1 MIPQWLED
9 MLWLLLAAGGLVTAA
24 LIAASVQGA
33 RADRLTKKINVNM
46 LSQLTRDN
54 KPEARRE

>member
-1 MIPQWLED
+1 MPEWLVTA
-9 MLWLLLAAGGLVTAA
+9 MYFLLAAGVLVAAA
-24 LIAASVQGA
+24 LIAAIVQGA
-33 RADRLTKKINVNM
+33 RADRLTHKINVNM

>member
-1 MIPQWLED
+1 MITITLPWPDDTSLNARIH
-9 MLWLLLAAGGLVTAA
+9 WAKRSSA
-24 LIAASVQGA
+24 A